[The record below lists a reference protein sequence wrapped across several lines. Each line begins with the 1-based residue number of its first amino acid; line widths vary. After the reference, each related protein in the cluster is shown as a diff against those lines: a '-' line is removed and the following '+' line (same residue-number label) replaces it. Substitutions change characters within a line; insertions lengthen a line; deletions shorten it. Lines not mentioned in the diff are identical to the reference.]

1 MVNEAKGGRNNPERG
16 LGMCKGPEAGGGMAL
31 SGPEGR
37 SGLEGRV
44 SEQMSGEH
52 LRPAESLKSKFP
64 LDAPDPTGFSRLV
77 ALATMTQYQARP
89 R

>member
-1 MVNEAKGGRNNPERG
+1 
-16 LGMCKGPEAGGGMAL
+16 MCKGPEAGGGMAL

-64 LDAPDPTGFSRLV
+64 PMFLIPLDSAGLLPWQP
-77 ALATMTQYQARP
+77 
-89 R
+89 